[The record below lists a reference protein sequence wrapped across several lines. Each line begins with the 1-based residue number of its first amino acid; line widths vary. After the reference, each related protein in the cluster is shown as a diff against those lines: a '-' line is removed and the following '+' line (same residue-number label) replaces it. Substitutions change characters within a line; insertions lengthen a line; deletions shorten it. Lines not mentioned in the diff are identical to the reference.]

1 MLDGNPPIS
10 RCEHRWFFAATFSG
24 LAIWVVSFAIP
35 VLFPPPPPPDGIKIS
50 FGIYSI
56 FDIPDLVSPLYS
68 FVAFAICV
76 PLAWKLDPARLIFS
90 LLPLGLL
97 AYFFDNWF
105 VDTQYRIREAAVVAP
120 DYEFKT
126 WDFILLSGSI
136 FDVLTFLL
144 VNVLIVWQIKLLFR
158 LHTVAK

>member
-10 RCEHRWFFAATFSG
+10 RSEHRWFFAATFAG
-24 LAIWVVSFAIP
+24 LAIWLVSFTIP

-68 FVAFAICV
+68 VVAFAICV
-76 PLAWKLDPARLIFS
+76 PLAWRLDPAKLIFS
-90 LLPLGLL
+90 LLPLALL
-97 AYFFDNWF
+97 TYFFDNWF
-105 VDTQYRIREAAVVAP
+105 VDSQYRIREAAVVAP
-120 DYEFKT
+120 DHEFKT

-144 VNVLIVWQIKLLFR
+144 VNVVIGWQIKLLYR
-158 LHTVAK
+158 LLAFAK

>member
-10 RCEHRWFFAATFSG
+10 RCEHRWFFAATFAG
-24 LAIWVVSFAIP
+24 LAIWLVSFAIP
-35 VLFPPPPPPDGIKIS
+35 LLFPPPPPPDGIKIS

-56 FDIPDLVSPLYS
+56 FDMPDLVSPLYS
-68 FVAFAICV
+68 VVAFAICV

-90 LLPLGLL
+90 LFPLGLL
-97 AYFFDNWF
+97 AYFFDGWF
-105 VDTQYRIREAAVVAP
+105 VDSQYRIREALLVNP

-126 WDFILLSGSI
+126 FDFILVPGSI

-144 VNVLIVWQIKLLFR
+144 VNVLIVWRINLLYR
-158 LHTVAK
+158 LLAFAK